1 MLDRLIAFATGVLE
15 KLAANPWLLFAV
27 AFAGNVVLMPY
38 LGLYHDAVLYAGQ
51 VLHSADGR
59 FANDLFFK
67 FGSQNDYTYL
77 PRLLAP
83 LSLTFGVEPVFF
95 IAYLL
100 SNALRLAAS
109 QMLAFRLL
117 GRSPATVAGALLIA
131 MTDVPVGCSSV
142 FRVNEPFFT
151 ARVPAL
157 ALSILGLERVL
168 AGRYLTAGVCLLL
181 GLAAHPLM
189 AFPATAIAVTWV
201 AWEWATTPTRRG
213 IIGLAGV
220 LGFAAVVAYLVR
232 TAGSLDA
239 EWLELIMRKNSYLD
253 PFAWWPI
260 DTLRLLTAIG
270 CVVAVG
276 RTLDP
281 PRRRFVWVTLAAA
294 IVGYLVAAVAVRGSW
309 ALLLQGQAYRAVWV
323 LELLGFPAGMLVVAK
338 LWTAGPSTRVPAIAV
353 LAIVL
358 AAKDLHH
365 PGSGQLFAGAVVVGV
380 VLAMLSGRSKSDPAW
395 LAWAMAFGLGLWMVL
410 WYAVWVPIELAPLFR
425 PPLSEEA
432 PWALKMDPAEWRF
445 GPLVRLVVA
454 LAAIGLLLRFPS
466 AKEATGFAL
475 AFGLVV
481 SVGLF
486 TITSSER
493 FEATFEPRR
502 AEHRYAAK
510 VIDEHWREPRTPTV
524 YWPFAQTNLIW
535 VDMRANSYVSLD
547 QLSGIT
553 FSRECARESFRRF
566 QGRVFHFEIDETRR
580 IYGNNINLARE
591 DMSPVLKEPPAS
603 DAEFRE
609 LVAEPDLDFI
619 VLPRDFGG
627 AIATNGRVWV
637 YDCNKL
643 RAAK

>member
-1 MLDRLIAFATGVLE
+1 MIVSAVAVLD

-27 AFAGNVVLMPY
+27 AFAGNAVLMPY
-38 LGLYHDAVLYAGQ
+38 HGLYHDAVLYAGQ

-67 FGSQNDYTYL
+67 YGSQNDYTYL

-83 LSLTFGVEPVFF
+83 LAVDFGVEPVFF
-95 IAYLL
+95 VAYLL

-109 QMLAFRLL
+109 QMLVFRLF
-117 GRSPATVAGALLIA
+117 GRSAATAAGILLIA
-131 MTDVPVGCSSV
+131 IADVPVGCSAV

-157 ALSILGLERVL
+157 ALSILGLERLL

-189 AFPATAIAVTWV
+189 AFPATAIAVTWA
-201 AWEWATTPTRRG
+201 AWEWATTPARRG
-213 IIGLAGV
+213 VAGAAGV
-220 LGFAAVVAYLVR
+220 LGLAAVGGYLAR

-239 EWLELIMRKNSYLD
+239 EWLELVMRKNSYLD
-253 PFAWWPI
+253 PLAWWPI
-260 DTLRLLTAIG
+260 DTLRLLAAIG

-281 PRRRFVWVTLAAA
+281 PRRRFLWVVLAAA
-294 IVGYLVAAVAVRGSW
+294 VVGYLVAAVAVRGSW
-309 ALLLQGQAYRAVWV
+309 SLLLQGQAYRAVWV
-323 LELLGFPAGMLVVAK
+323 VELLGFPAGMLVVAK
-338 LWTAGPSTRVPAIAV
+338 LWTGGPSTRVPAVAV

-365 PGSGQLFAGAVVVGV
+365 PGSGQLFAGAVAVGV
-380 VLAMLSGRSKSDPAW
+380 GLAMLSGRSRSDPAW
-395 LAWAMAFGLGLWMVL
+395 LAWAMSVGLGLWMVL
-410 WYAVWVPIELAPLFR
+410 WYAVWVPVELAALFQRPLA
-425 PPLSEEA
+425 LEA
-432 PWALKMDPAEWRF
+432 PWALKVDPAERRF
-445 GPLVRLVVA
+445 GPLVRLGVA
-454 LAAIGLLLRFPS
+454 LPAIGLLLRFAS
-466 AKEATGFAL
+466 TGTATGIAL

-481 SVGLF
+481 SVGLDA
-486 TITSSER
+486 IASSKA

-502 AEHRYAAK
+502 ADHRYAAT
-510 VIDEHWREPRTPTV
+510 VIAEHWHEPRMPTV

-535 VDMRANSYVSLD
+535 VDMTANSYVSLD

-566 QGRVFHFEIDETRR
+566 QGRVFHFEVDETRR
-580 IYGNNINLARE
+580 IYGDGIHLARE
-591 DMSPVLKEPPAS
+591 DMSPVLNDPPAS
-603 DAEFRE
+603 VEDFRA
-609 LVAEPDLDFI
+609 LVAEPDLDFL

-627 AIATNGRVWV
+627 SVATNGRVWV
-637 YDCNKL
+637 YDCRKL